1 MTYEIKTGPLPA
13 RKEHRKPRGTK
24 PAYPFRDMEIGQWI
38 AVPVAEEYRL
48 GKAVKNARYN
58 LSVYLQVQLSAD
70 GAHWIVMR
78 VPRDVTLP

>member
-1 MTYEIKTGPLPA
+1 MTYDVKNGPLPSLREY
-13 RKEHRKPRGTK
+13 RKTRGIK

-48 GKAVKNARYN
+48 WKAIKNAKYN
-58 LSVYLQVQLSAD
+58 HGIYLQVQQSAD

-78 VPRDVTLP
+78 APKHVPT